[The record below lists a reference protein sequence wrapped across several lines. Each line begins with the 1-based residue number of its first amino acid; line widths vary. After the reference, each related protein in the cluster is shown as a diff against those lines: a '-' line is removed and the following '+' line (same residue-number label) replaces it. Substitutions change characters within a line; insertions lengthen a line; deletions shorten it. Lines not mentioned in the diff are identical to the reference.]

1 MDREGEGVML
11 PGAANDR
18 CVQGLPLTVKLLE
31 KYRLMQECARHPAP
45 DSPRSCDCDPR
56 AILESLRCSRGST
69 ADVIEKIDLA
79 LKAAQVAADAGGYG
93 YKVEAFTRRYIQG
106 ETYEDI
112 ADAMNCGRNSPA
124 RWCKEIMEE
133 MAIRLFGVNGIT
145 W

>member
-1 MDREGEGVML
+1 MTM
-11 PGAANDR
+11 
-18 CVQGLPLTVKLLE
+18 KLLE
-31 KYRLMQECARHPAP
+31 KYQLLQECARHQAP
-45 DSPRSCDCDPR
+45 DNQRPRDCDKC
-56 AILESLRCSRGST
+56 AILESLRCSKDRT
-69 ADVIEKIDLA
+69 ADVIKEINAA

-93 YKVEAFTRRYIQG
+93 YKVEAFTRHYIKG

-133 MAIRLFGVNGIT
+133 MAIRLFGIDGIA

>member
-18 CVQGLPLTVKLLE
+18 HVQGLTLTVKLLE
-31 KYRLMQECARHPAP
+31 KYRLLQECARHPAP
-45 DSPRSCDCDPR
+45 DSPRSCDCGPC
-56 AILESLRCSRGST
+56 AILEGLRCSRGST

-133 MAIRLFGVNGIT
+133 MAIRLFGVNGIA

>member
-1 MDREGEGVML
+1 MSRTAKDAMTPAPV
-11 PGAANDR
+11 NDQR
-18 CVQGLPLTVKLLE
+18 VQGLALTVKLLE
-31 KYRLMQECARHPAP
+31 KYRLLQECARHPALNNL
-45 DSPRSCDCDPR
+45 RSRDCGPCPM
-56 AILESLRCSRGST
+56 LERLRCSRDRT
-69 ADVIEKIDLA
+69 ADMMEVIDQA